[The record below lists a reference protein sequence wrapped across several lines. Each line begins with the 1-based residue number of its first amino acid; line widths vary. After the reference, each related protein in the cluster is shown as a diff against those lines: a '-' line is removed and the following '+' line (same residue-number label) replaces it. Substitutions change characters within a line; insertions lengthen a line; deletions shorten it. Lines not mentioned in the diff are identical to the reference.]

1 MKTSKLL
8 LAGLVG
14 GVVYFGLGFLIY
26 GLLMKDAMAGMSSVM
41 RAEADTQW
49 WAGILGNLVMGI
61 FLAYVFARW
70 AGVKTLVGGLM
81 AGAIIGAFVASSYDL
96 SMYAWTTMMDMKA
109 MVMDIVMTTIMT
121 SVAGGAVGWMLGMG
135 KE

>member
-14 GVVYFGLGFLIY
+14 GVVYFALGFLIY

-49 WAGILGNLVMGI
+49 WAGILGNLVMGV

-70 AGVKTLVGGLM
+70 ANVRTLMGGLT
-81 AGAIIGAFVASSYDL
+81 AGAIIGAFIASSYDL
-96 SMYAWTTMMDMKA
+96 SMYAWTTMMDMKG
-109 MVMDIVMTTIMT
+109 MVMDIVLSVVMT
-121 SVAGGAVGWMLGMG
+121 SVAGGVVGWMLGMG

>member
-41 RAEADTQW
+41 RADADVQW